1 VRPVLSSHTPRL
13 PQRRLQIAPACQFAP
28 LPLFF
33 SFFLGA
39 QCDSAPIN
47 ENSVSSPHALPFA
60 LLHLRGTDLP
70 LWRTLGHVAEPT
82 S

>member
-1 VRPVLSSHTPRL
+1 MRPVLSSHTPRL

-60 LLHLRGTDLP
+60 LKYFTC
-70 LWRTLGHVAEPT
+70 AELT
-82 S
+82 CLCGGRWAT